1 MANLQKLSD
10 YQVLQLTGQVMIQ
23 LQLLLTDLPKGPVRD
38 SVMSAYDS
46 ISEANAFLF
55 GSLS

>member
-10 YQVLQLTGQVMIQ
+10 NQVLQLTGQVMIQ

-38 SVMSAYDS
+38 SVMAAYDS
-46 ISEANAFLF
+46 ICEANAFLF